1 MLSCPAWLLV
11 IVFVGV
17 GVGQVFAISLVT
29 TYYVAIMGITLKY
42 MFESFKSV
50 LPWSVCDEEWLS
62 LCISSGVDNST
73 SATRRIS
80 SSLVNANVDLSH
92 LNGSTQRTAS
102 AELYFM

>member
-1 MLSCPAWLLV
+1 M

-17 GVGQVFAISLVT
+17 GVGQVLAISLVT

-62 LCISSGVDNST
+62 SCIPSGTGNST
-73 SATRRIS
+73 SAVSKIS
-80 SSLVNANVDLSH
+80 SNLVNAYVNLSYF
-92 LNGSTQRTAS
+92 NGSTQRTAS

>member
-1 MLSCPAWLLV
+1 MFVIV

-17 GVGQVFAISLVT
+17 GVGQVLAISLVT

-42 MFESFKSV
+42 MFDSFKSV

-62 LCISSGVDNST
+62 SCISSGSDNST
-73 SATRRIS
+73 IDAGRIS
-80 SSLVNANVDLSH
+80 SNLVNANVNLSR
-92 LNGSTQRTAS
+92 LNGETQRTAS